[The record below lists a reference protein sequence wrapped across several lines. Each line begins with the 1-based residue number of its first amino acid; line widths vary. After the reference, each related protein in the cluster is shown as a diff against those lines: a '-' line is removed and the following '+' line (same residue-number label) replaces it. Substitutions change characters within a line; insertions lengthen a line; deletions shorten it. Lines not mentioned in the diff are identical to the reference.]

1 VLIFWAEY
9 PRKVSRAK
17 KHHRKAFIDNQPQS
31 GDIDPA
37 GRVFPVLTARKKKQ
51 KPVAG
56 KGKAG

>member
-1 VLIFWAEY
+1 MSM
-9 PRKVSRAK
+9 KVSRAK

-51 KPVAG
+51 RPAAG